1 VKKLLLALVLA
12 FATQCVWADCDYG
25 GKRYS
30 TGSKVGG
37 KTCESDGS
45 WR

>member
-1 VKKLLLALVLA
+1 VRKLFFALLLALV
-12 FATQCVWADCDYG
+12 THCVWADCDYG

-37 KTCESDGS
+37 KSCQSDGS